1 MKFIDLINEERVEK
15 GPRLV
20 ERAKKIFKA
29 FQKGEFTQEAY
40 TSNYHI
46 KYKINSVSKILEPE
60 YSWWLHNDDVQI
72 VFKLDIKDYPEDTP
86 VYLYPKE
93 LPMKID
99 IYRQSRTNP
108 TDKGEY
114 SPTSL
119 AGYKIFFQ
127 SVIDHLNKKLQP
139 FHIYVTCVPFF
150 NAL

>member
-1 MKFIDLINEERVEK
+1 MKFIDLIKEERVEK
-15 GPRLV
+15 GPKMV

-72 VFKLDIKDYPEDTP
+72 VFKLDIRDYPEDTP
-86 VYLYPKE
+86 VSLYPKE

-99 IYRQSRTNP
+99 IYRQSRTDS

-139 FHIYVTCVPFF
+139 FHIFVTCEY
-150 NAL
+150 N